1 MNKLLL
7 SCAIFL
13 FASCVSTKLNA
24 QTTMEEYIYVIKGY
38 KNNLE
43 LGQDIKRGYEIID
56 VDEASIGERKVT
68 LKKLV
73 KTSPQRKT
81 VAYIVTYKK
90 GQGNTEYICIPHPNS
105 DTKIRDL
112 YWKALHDGKNDDSQ
126 RLQLVSFL
134 LSRQMKW

>member
-1 MNKLLL
+1 
-7 SCAIFL
+7 
-13 FASCVSTKLNA
+13 
-24 QTTMEEYIYVIKGY
+24 MEEYIYVIKGY